1 MPTALALFGGSQT
14 RKRPFPAWPVCG
26 KPEELAVLR
35 VLRSGRWCSVGGSAV
50 ARFENAFAEYQ
61 EAKHAI
67 AVCNGTV
74 ALRLAL
80 LATGIRAGDEVIVPP
95 YTFLATASA
104 VVEANAIPVF
114 VDIDP
119 DTYNLDPDLIEAA
132 ITPRTRAI
140 IPVHFAGLPADMKRI
155 HALAR
160 RRRLAVIED
169 AAHAHGATLGGRKV
183 GALGDMGCFSFQMSK
198 NLTAGEGGIILTNDD
213 NLAEMCRALHNCGR
227 PTGGVW
233 YEHHYPGGNY
243 RLPELSGALLLAQLS
258 RLERQTERRNANG
271 LYLDARLAEI
281 PGIRPMAR
289 DTANVRHAYHLY
301 MFRYDAAEF
310 GGVPR
315 ARFLEA
321 LMAEGVPASAGYA
334 VPLYRQPLFTRK
346 TFGPFT
352 GGMETHPELDYA
364 RVSCPV
370 CERACSSEACWLTQS
385 LLLGSRRDM
394 EDIVRAV
401 TRIYQQRASLTGRQR
416 AR

>member
-1 MPTALALFGGSQT
+1 MPTALALFGGPQT
-14 RKRPFPAWPVCG
+14 RTRPFPAWPVCG
-26 KPEELAVLR
+26 RAEELAVLR
-35 VLRSGRWCSVGGSAV
+35 VLRSGCWCCVGGREV
-50 ARFENAFAEYQ
+50 ARFEKAFAGYQ

-95 YTFLATASA
+95 YTFVATASA
-104 VVEANAIPVF
+104 VLEANAIPVF
-114 VDIDP
+114 VDIHP
-119 DTYNLDPDLIEAA
+119 DTYNLDPDLIAAA

-155 HALAR
+155 KALAR
-160 RRRLAVIED
+160 KHRIAVIED
-169 AAHAHGATLGGRKV
+169 AAHAHGATLDGHKV
-183 GALGDMGCFSFQMSK
+183 GALGDLGCFSFQMSK
-198 NLTAGEGGIILTNDD
+198 NLTGGEGGIILTNDD

-243 RLPELSGALLLAQLS
+243 RLPELSGALLLAQLR
-258 RLERQTERRNANG
+258 RLERQTARRNANG
-271 LYLDARLAEI
+271 LYLDARLGEI

-289 DTANVRHAYHLY
+289 DTATVRHSYHLY
-301 MFRYDAAEF
+301 MFRYDAEAF

-315 ARFLEA
+315 TRFLKA
-321 LMAEGVPASAGYA
+321 LAAEGVPASAGYP

-352 GGMETHPELDYA
+352 GGLDARPELDY
-364 RVSCPV
+364 RGVSCPA
-370 CERACSSEACWLTQS
+370 CERACSTEACWLTQN
-385 LLLGSRRDM
+385 LLLGSTRDM
-394 EDIVRAV
+394 DDIVRAV
-401 TRIYQQRASLTGRQR
+401 AKLFEHRHELKKR
-416 AR
+416 